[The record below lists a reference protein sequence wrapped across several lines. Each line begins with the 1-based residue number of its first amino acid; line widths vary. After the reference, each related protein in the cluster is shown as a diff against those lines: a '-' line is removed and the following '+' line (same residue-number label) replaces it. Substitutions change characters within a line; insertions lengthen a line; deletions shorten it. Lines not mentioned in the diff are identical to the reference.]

1 MEKTD
6 EKRFIQ
12 IMLGM
17 ADNFRDNITK
27 EGMVMRFDM
36 LKDYKINQVESAAKQ
51 IMLTRK
57 YTKMPPVAEFIELLQ
72 GGNKEDK
79 ALVIANN
86 IISHLKIHG
95 SRVFPKLDDK
105 TAKHLMTKRWPYYEW
120 ASMVIESELKWWTK
134 EFCEA
139 YRAYSALE
147 TPMEIAAPEAVRKLV
162 DLKTMGE

>member
-1 MEKTD
+1 MNKND

-27 EGMVMRFDM
+27 EGMTMRFDM
-36 LKDYKINQVESAAKQ
+36 LKDYNIGQVESAAKQ

-57 YTKMPPVAEFIELLQ
+57 YTKMPPVAEFIEILQ

-79 ALVIANN
+79 ALVIANE
-86 IISHLKIHG
+86 IIAHLKMRG
-95 SRVFPKLDDK
+95 SRVFPKLDDS

-120 ASMVIESELKWWTK
+120 AAAVIESELKWWTK

-139 YRAYSALE
+139 YKSYTAIDLTMQIA
-147 TPMEIAAPEAVRKLV
+147 TPESVKKLISDIGV
-162 DLKTMGE
+162 

>member
-17 ADNFRDNITK
+17 ADNFRDSITK
-27 EGMVMRFDM
+27 EGMTMRFDM
-36 LKDYKINQVESAAKQ
+36 LKDYNINQVESAAKQ

-57 YTKMPPVAEFIELLQ
+57 YTKMPPVAEFIEILK

-86 IISHLKIHG
+86 IISHLKTHG
-95 SRVFPKLDDK
+95 SRVFPKLDDP

-120 ASMVIESELKWWTK
+120 AAAVIESELKWWTK
-134 EFCEA
+134 AFCEA
-139 YRAYSALE
+139 YKSYTALE
-147 TPMEIAAPEAVRKLV
+147 EPMKIAAPENVKKLIS
-162 DLKTMGE
+162 GIG